1 MNLAH
6 QTPHARKINDK
17 ELFRWNY
24 TDASQFVLVDP
35 DDMGWTLVFVPEKGP
50 VPAHL
55 AIKSPKTPRPAVSPV
70 YVLVKDDVGPDHE
83 TFTVHDVPSEGMAG
97 TVDRYAGP
105 DDFIATLHALGN
117 VRVLVSEDGI
127 ASTLVTTNKVEDTA
141 LVDSAS
147 KVRGGLL
154 SVRVSGVS
162 AIGLKSEP
170 CLAMSSGRVGF
181 MVYAPCNL
189 SETIR
194 VFDFHVER
202 VR

>member
-6 QTPHARKINDK
+6 ETPHARKINDK

-35 DDMGWTLVFVPEKGP
+35 DNMGWTLMFVPEKGP

-55 AIKSPKTPRPAVSPV
+55 AVRSPKTPRPDISPA
-70 YVLVKDDVGPDHE
+70 YVLVKEDVGPDHE
-83 TFTVHDVPSEGMAG
+83 IFTVHDVPSIGMAG

-105 DDFIATLHALGN
+105 DDFIATLHSSDN

-127 ASTLVTTNKVEDTA
+127 VSTLVKTDKASDV
-141 LVDSAS
+141 LVDSSS

-162 AIGLKSEP
+162 AVGLKSEP
-170 CLAMSSGRVGF
+170 CLAMSSGRAGF

-194 VFDFHVER
+194 VFDFHIER